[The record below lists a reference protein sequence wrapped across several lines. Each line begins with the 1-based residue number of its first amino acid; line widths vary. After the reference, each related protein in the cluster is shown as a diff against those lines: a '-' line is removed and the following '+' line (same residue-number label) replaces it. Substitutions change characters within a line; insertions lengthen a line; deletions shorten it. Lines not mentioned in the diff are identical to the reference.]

1 MQFPPVP
8 PEVKSIAH
16 FLKVAEEHEERN
28 VVVAYWA
35 RMFACQRAMQLVPGK
50 KPDSVSKLLIALM
63 DWMEMTK
70 KANLNNDGITNDT
83 TAHALIEEYAL
94 QLFSYGDTQD
104 RASNFNKN
112 TIKAFYTAGIL
123 MDILEQFGPLSED
136 IQGKRK
142 YAKWKAAY
150 IHNCL
155 KVGDIPIPGGP
166 DENLDNVVH
175 RADLD
180 KDDDINTAPSDPFA
194 VNPPPRNDE
203 NPFFPTEPSSL
214 TPQPSVAPP
223 TPSPYIPV
231 VNPTTPQLPM
241 PASSDHAALSPEKI
255 KKAQKFCKF
264 AESALDYEDYKAAIE
279 NLNKALHLIKTGE
292 EL

>member
-28 VVVAYWA
+28 IVVAYWA
-35 RMFACQRAMQLVPGK
+35 RIFACQRAMQLVPGK
-50 KPDSVSKLLIALM
+50 KPESVSKLLIALM
-63 DWMEMTK
+63 DWMETTK
-70 KANLNNDGITNDT
+70 KANMGNDGITSET

-94 QLFSYGDTQD
+94 QLFTYGDTQD
-104 RASNFNKN
+104 RALNFNKN

-136 IQGKRK
+136 IQSKKK

-166 DENLDNVVH
+166 DEHLDNVVH

-180 KDDDINTAPSDPFA
+180 NEDNINMGQDGSSGTDTPPKDVGVPFL
-194 VNPPPRNDE
+194 PP
-203 NPFFPTEPSSL
+203 EPSIT
-214 TPQPSVAPP
+214 TPQPSVAP
-223 TPSPYIPV
+223 SI
-231 VNPTTPQLPM
+231 PQLPIV
-241 PASSDHAALSPEKI
+241 PTVNPYAAAPTTSSGEHAMLPPDKI

-264 AESALDYEDYKAAIE
+264 AESALDYEDYKSAIE